1 MALALCSWLCPNCTT
16 TTTIKKKNSRKPQ
29 EGWVSSSF
37 SLPLIYWLSDFCFII
52 QPEKDAT
59 AHSHFNIFV
68 KTCQQ
73 TRALGETLWKHQSW
87 HDFSTGN
94 LKCLHTFSF
103 SSMHSSR
110 CCSLNSPV
118 ETDPAC
124 SANKTILWIHVY
136 ELFFVTKAVTPS
148 HLRVYKSLTSALNC
162 ACEPACT
169 RLKGLLKRLYQMEGS
184 TQKPEGALLIS

>member
-16 TTTIKKKNSRKPQ
+16 TIKDRKT
-29 EGWVSSSF
+29 GWVSSRF
-37 SLPLIYWLSDFCFII
+37 SAPLIDWLSDFCFII
-52 QPEKDAT
+52 RPEKDAT
-59 AHSHFNIFV
+59 VHSHFNIFV

-110 CCSLNSPV
+110 CCSPV

-148 HLRVYKSLTSALNC
+148 HLRIYKSLTSALNC

-169 RLKGLLKRLYQMEGS
+169 RLKGLLKSLYQMEGS